1 MAYRQIRV
9 NKTADLDRVLTYL
22 KQYYPLLSEVEIV
35 KVLLS
40 RDFAEKRLEERMM
53 LQNSED
59 MSLEPS
65 VEINN
70 TKAIEQDIPVK
81 PSPTP
86 WETSS

>member
-9 NKTADLDRVLTYL
+9 NKTADLDKVLTYL

-59 MSLEPS
+59 IMAKPIESKEEEVV
-65 VEINN
+65 VETN
-70 TKAIEQDIPVK
+70 
-81 PSPTP
+81 TP
-86 WETSS
+86 WETV